1 MRGRN
6 YLLAL
11 LLAAVLPASGA
22 ATDANA
28 VRQAVTTFMQGYA
41 AELGGRGD
49 GSDRVEFAIN
59 ALDPR
64 LTLPDCAVPLA
75 VTALP
80 QPRLQPRLNTQVSC
94 ASGNGW
100 SLYVPV
106 ELAVYR
112 PVLVASRPL
121 GRGESLGPG
130 DLNLVSLDVT
140 RIHGEYLT
148 QVDAALGLELRRPL
162 AQESPL
168 LADDLL
174 QPLLIRRG
182 EAVNVSAAG
191 SAVAVSMPGIA
202 LTDGRRGEQIRVRNQ
217 SSSRV
222 VQGRVVAPGRVE
234 ITLLV
239 KQD

>member
-11 LLAAVLPASGA
+11 LLAVTLPASGA

-28 VRQAVTTFMQGYA
+28 VRQAVTAFMQEHA
-41 AELGGRGD
+41 AELRNRSD
-49 GSDRVEFAIN
+49 GIERVEFAIN

-64 LTLPDCAVPLA
+64 LTLPGCAASLV

-94 ASGNGW
+94 SSGNGW

-112 PVLVASRPL
+112 AVIVAARPL
-121 GRGESLGPG
+121 GRGEALGPG
-130 DLNLVSLDVT
+130 DIYPAKLDVT
-140 RIHGEYLT
+140 RVQGEYLT
-148 QVDAALGLELRRPL
+148 EANAALGLELRRPL

-182 EAVNVSAAG
+182 EAVNLSAAG
-191 SAVAVSMPGIA
+191 DAVAVSMPGIA

-222 VQGRVVAPGRVE
+222 VQGRVVAAGRVE
-234 ITLLV
+234 ITL
-239 KQD
+239 